1 MFILRNINFII
12 LSQAHID
19 ILILSR
25 LIFPVIFKQLISP
38 VIFPLIPLDFFK
50 LQQIFQLPDL
60 IDVLFI
66 QSHVVLLLFFRQSGL
81 SFSLNLEQ
89 LQICDLLSLLYKR
102 QRKLVGV
109 ACLQFFLKLLKVLFM
124 DVHVVELNLKLEVL
138 LPKGFVALFQLIL
151 HPANLFES
159 VA

>member
-89 LQICDLLSLLYKR
+89 L
-102 QRKLVGV
+102 
-109 ACLQFFLKLLKVLFM
+109 
-124 DVHVVELNLKLEVL
+124 
-138 LPKGFVALFQLIL
+138 
-151 HPANLFES
+151 
-159 VA
+159 